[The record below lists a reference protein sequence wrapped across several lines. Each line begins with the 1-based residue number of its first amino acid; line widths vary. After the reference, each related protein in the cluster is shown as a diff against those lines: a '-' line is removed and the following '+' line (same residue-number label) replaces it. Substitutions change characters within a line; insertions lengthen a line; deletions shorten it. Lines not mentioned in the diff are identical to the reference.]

1 MLFKV
6 LMLILALCQQ
16 VDLSDVDVDHCQ
28 CRADFILEK
37 YKKCFEPNAFRAV
50 SAAPL
55 FSETKE
61 GENEF
66 MCSEDFV
73 KLVYYT
79 FCLFIR
85 YSLS

>member
-6 LMLILALCQQ
+6 LTLILALCQQ
-16 VDLSDVDVDHCQ
+16 VDLSDADHCQ

-37 YKKCFEPNAFRAV
+37 YKKCYEPTAFKAT

-55 FSETKE
+55 FSKTKE